1 MGAVVVTGMGL
12 ATALGDREATW
23 QRLLVGESA
32 IALDRPFPELPP
44 LPLARFPQGSA
55 VPETPAALSRSLAIA
70 ALEDAELTVPQPQ
83 CGVVIGSSRGGQGQ
97 WEQLLRQE
105 SVAWKP
111 SENWLESLPAGA
123 AAATAAMVQSIGPV
137 LAPAAACTTGL
148 HAIARGTELIQEG
161 ICDRVLVGAVE
172 LPVTPLTLAGFTRIG
187 AYAKTGCYPFAR
199 QRDGLVLGEGG
210 AVFLLEAES
219 RARQRGAKIYGAVLG
234 VGLTCDAHHCSA
246 PAPDRRTAARA
257 IKDCWQAAGG
267 GEIDYIHA
275 HGTSTRL
282 NDANEAAL
290 LTDLGLAN
298 VPVSSTKGATG
309 HTLGASG
316 ALGIAFC
323 LLALRD
329 RQLPP
334 CVGMGA
340 DPEFPLNWVRSAHE
354 AAIDRA
360 LCLGFGFGGQN
371 AAIALGR
378 VVLPGFPT
386 SR

>member
-1 MGAVVVTGMGL
+1 MGL

-23 QRLLVGESA
+23 QRLLAGESA
-32 IALDRPFPELPP
+32 IALEQPFPELAP
-44 LPLARFPQGSA
+44 LPLARFPQLSE
-55 VPETPAALSRSLAIA
+55 PPNTTAALSRSLALA
-70 ALEDAELTVPQPQ
+70 ALEDAGLDVPQPQ
-83 CGVVIGSSRGGQGQ
+83 CGIVIGSSRGGQGQ
-97 WEQLLRQE
+97 WERLLRQG
-105 SVAWKP
+105 SAAWNP
-111 SENWLESLPAGA
+111 ENWLESLPAGA
-123 AAATAAMVQSIGPV
+123 AAATATMVRSAGPV

-148 HAIARGTELIQEG
+148 HAIARGVELIREE

-199 QRDGLVLGEGG
+199 QREGLVLGEGG
-210 AVFLLEAES
+210 AVFLLEAE
-219 RARQRGAKIYGAVLG
+219 RVARQRGANIYGAVSG
-234 VGLTCDAHHCSA
+234 VGLTCDAYHCSA
-246 PAPDRRTAARA
+246 PAPDRRVAARA
-257 IKDCWQAAGG
+257 IKDCCAAAGDG
-267 GEIDYIHA
+267 TVDYIHA

-290 LTDLGLAN
+290 LSELGLAN
-298 VPVSSTKGATG
+298 VAVSSTKGATG

-334 CVGMGA
+334 CVGMGE
-340 DPEFPLNWVRSAHE
+340 DPEFSLNWVRSTRE
-354 AAIDRA
+354 AAIDRT

-371 AAIALGR
+371 AAIALDR
-378 VVLPGFPT
+378 IEPP
-386 SR
+386 SRPLSA